1 MDSVHSAKMDISRDI
16 PKTKSTVIR
25 IKKSKKKVEPD
36 NISETIPDIIP
47 PIQDEIEKEVLSHLG
62 SYTEEPFNIIE
73 SYFHEQPLERL
84 VRHQIESYNHFINYQ
99 IYRTIQMFNTVK
111 IHSDN
116 DYIIDKDLYLLEIE
130 ISFSNFKLY
139 PPQIHENNGAT
150 KIMLPDEAKLRNFT
164 YASTMAIDLNIKYT
178 IRNTETMDNPKVI
191 MKTLPKINIGKMP
204 IMLKSSI
211 CILKQNNHIHPSLT
225 GECEMDC
232 GGYFIVKG
240 SEKTVLGQ
248 ERAAE
253 NKVYVFDGKNTTKWS
268 YYAEIKSIP
277 DFKCISPKQIE
288 MMIACKNNGFGHGLY
303 IQIPRIKQ
311 PIELFILFRALGVL
325 SDKEIC
331 EYIVLDIDNEEQKDL
346 AQCLQASIIDANK
359 YTTQEEAIAYITTY
373 VAYTPINMDKE
384 KGLLKKR
391 EFTEEVLNT
400 DLFPHCTTLP
410 QKLYMI
416 GYMAKKLLQTSLG
429 WIPCSDRDSYSN
441 KRIELT
447 GTLLNN
453 LFRNY
458 FNKLVKEMQK
468 QVVREINNGSW
479 RASEDYENIIT
490 MTNIYKIMKSMTIEN
505 GIARAL
511 STGDFSIKQANTSKV
526 GVAQVLNRLTYA
538 SSLSHLRRIILH

>member
-1 MDSVHSAKMDISRDI
+1 
-16 PKTKSTVIR
+16 
-25 IKKSKKKVEPD
+25 
-36 NISETIPDIIP
+36 
-47 PIQDEIEKEVLSHLG
+47 
-62 SYTEEPFNIIE
+62 
-73 SYFHEQPLERL
+73 
-84 VRHQIESYNHFINYQ
+84 
-99 IYRTIQMFNTVK
+99 
-111 IHSDN
+111 
-116 DYIIDKDLYLLEIE
+116 
-130 ISFSNFKLY
+130 
-139 PPQIHENNGAT
+139 
-150 KIMLPDEAKLRNFT
+150 MLPDEAKLRNFT

-416 GYMAKKLLQTSLG
+416 GYMAKKLLQ
-429 WIPCSDRDSYSN
+429 I
-441 KRIELT
+441 K
-447 GTLLNN
+447 
-453 LFRNY
+453 
-458 FNKLVKEMQK
+458 KLQ
-468 QVVREINNGSW
+468 I
-479 RASEDYENIIT
+479 
-490 MTNIYKIMKSMTIEN
+490 
-505 GIARAL
+505 
-511 STGDFSIKQANTSKV
+511 SKK
-526 GVAQVLNRLTYA
+526 
-538 SSLSHLRRIILH
+538 